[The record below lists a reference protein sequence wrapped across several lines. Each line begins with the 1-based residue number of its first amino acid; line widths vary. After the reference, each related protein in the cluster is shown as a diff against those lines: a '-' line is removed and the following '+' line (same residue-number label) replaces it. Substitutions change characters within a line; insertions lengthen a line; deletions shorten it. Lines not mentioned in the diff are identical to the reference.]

1 MLHVP
6 TLHNF
11 KIKTIL
17 TLMFVLFYALL
28 KGGLSVALGKDKG
41 VDKR

>member
-6 TLHNF
+6 TLRNF

-17 TLMFVLFYALL
+17 TLLFVLFYALL
-28 KGGLSVALGKDKG
+28 KGGLSVVLGKDEG
-41 VDKR
+41 EGKR